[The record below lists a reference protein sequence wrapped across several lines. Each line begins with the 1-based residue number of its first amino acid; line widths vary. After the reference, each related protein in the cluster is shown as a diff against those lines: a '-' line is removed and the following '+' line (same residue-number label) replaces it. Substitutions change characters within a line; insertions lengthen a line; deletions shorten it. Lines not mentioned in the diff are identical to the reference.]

1 MDVDT
6 PPRQKLSLLGG
17 SPFPLDAFSDISHDG
32 HAASQIALIRFKVLV
47 LVQHNRKF
55 DPQRRP
61 TNMRFLIWS
70 SLCEDTFNEA
80 TEKKRSSCGT
90 TMESSLSQNPPVSF
104 HDSWR
109 EGVMQNG
116 ISPFVKALSLSCRSK
131 SRHVSYNQNLVQ
143 KW

>member
-6 PPRQKLSLLGG
+6 PPRQKLFLLGG

-32 HAASQIALIRFKVLV
+32 HAASQIALFRFKVLV

-61 TNMRFLIWS
+61 TNMRFVIWS
-70 SLCEDTFNEA
+70 TFCEDTLNRA
-80 TEKKRSSCGT
+80 TGKKRSSSGII
-90 TMESSLSQNPPVSF
+90 MEVDKWIGGFPKKESNPPVSI

-116 ISPFVKALSLSCRSK
+116 ISPFVKALSLSCRS
-131 SRHVSYNQNLVQ
+131 SQ
-143 KW
+143 KPL